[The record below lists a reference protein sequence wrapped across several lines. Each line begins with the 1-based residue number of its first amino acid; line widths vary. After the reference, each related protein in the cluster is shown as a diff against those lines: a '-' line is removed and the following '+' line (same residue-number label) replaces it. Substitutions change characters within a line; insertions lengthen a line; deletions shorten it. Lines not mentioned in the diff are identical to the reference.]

1 MKATLVALY
10 LAMTVAVLA
19 SIGGW
24 LANIYKLVELLSHS
38 MELTGE
44 VIIRGAG
51 IVIPVIGVIAGFC

>member
-1 MKATLVALY
+1 MKAALVAFY
-10 LAMTVAVLA
+10 LAMTAAILA
-19 SIGGW
+19 AAGGW
-24 LANIYKLVELLSHS
+24 MANIYKLVDLLSHS

>member
-1 MKATLVALY
+1 MKAALVALY
-10 LAMTVAVLA
+10 LAMTAAFLTA
-19 SIGGW
+19 AGGW
-24 LANIYKLVELLSHS
+24 MANIYKLVDLLSHS